1 MMTRIH
7 PLFRF
12 ILMFGMVL
20 VLSFSF
26 PVNSSEA
33 QMFEND
39 SSQGTIKHGFT
50 MMRPDIRQPAPNIL
64 HLISSTH
71 LLSLLFMVYLV
82 SNLQLP
88 SYWLP
93 FKHCIMLL
101 LRRLFLDPIKY
112 TSTFVSKANVS
123 VL

>member
-1 MMTRIH
+1 MIRIH

-12 ILMFGMVL
+12 VMMLGMVL

-26 PVNSSEA
+26 PVSSNEA
-33 QMFEND
+33 QSHENE
-39 SSQGTIKHGFT
+39 SSQGAIEEGIT
-50 MMRPDIRQPAPNIL
+50 MMRPHIRQHAPNML
-64 HLISSTH
+64 KPMLSTQ
-71 LLSLLFMVYLV
+71 LLSLLFMIYLLE
-82 SNLQLP
+82 SLQLP

-112 TSTFVSKANVS
+112 TSTFVSKATLS